1 MAHVGEPVARPAR
14 SLRSSDDV
22 HRRLRRAIV
31 EGELLP
37 RERLIEL
44 ELAERLGVSR
54 TPIREAMQRLA
65 AEGLIEGR
73 VRGWAVHE
81 HTEEEIRHIY
91 ESRIA
96 LEGFATHLAAER
108 AADAV
113 IEDIVDVHRQCLV
126 EVEAG
131 RLRGAVVGL
140 TGRFHEA
147 ILTAAANPRIAE
159 LILANSDFYFNH
171 RIAAAYTDAELVES
185 IGTHQ
190 PIVDALTSRDSRAAE
205 AAART
210 HVELALSVVLR
221 TLR

>member
-1 MAHVGEPVARPAR
+1 MAHISEPVARPAR
-14 SLRSSDDV
+14 ASRSTDDV

-37 RERLIEL
+37 RERLIEV

-73 VRGWAVHE
+73 MRGWAVHE
-81 HTEEEIRHIY
+81 HTEDEIRHIY

-96 LEGFATHLAAER
+96 LEGYATYLAAER
-108 AADAV
+108 AGDAV
-113 IEDIVDVHRQCLV
+113 LDGIVEVHRQCMA

-131 RLRGAVVGL
+131 RLRGSVVEL
-140 TGRFHEA
+140 TDRFHEA
-147 ILTAAANPRIAE
+147 IFTAAANPRIAE

-171 RIAAAYTDAELVES
+171 RIASAYTDAELVES

-190 PIVDALTSRDSRAAE
+190 PIVDALTSRDPRAAE
-205 AAART
+205 AAARA

>member
-1 MAHVGEPVARPAR
+1 MTHGGEPVARP
-14 SLRSSDDV
+14 LRSSDDV

-37 RERLIEL
+37 RERLIEV

-65 AEGLIEGR
+65 AEGLIQPR

-81 HTEEEIRHIY
+81 HTEAEIRQIY

-96 LEGFATHLAAER
+96 LEGYATHLTARR
-108 AADAV
+108 ADDAV
-113 IEDIVDVHRQCLV
+113 LAEIAGIHRRCLD
-126 EVEAG
+126 EVAAG
-131 RLRGAVVGL
+131 RLRGSVVEL
-140 TGRFHEA
+140 TERFHET
-147 ILTAAANPRIAE
+147 IFTAAGNPRIAE
-159 LILANSDFYFNH
+159 LILANSDFYFNR
-171 RIAAAYTDAELVES
+171 RIAAVYTDAELAES

-190 PIVDALTSRDSRAAE
+190 PIVDALTARDPAAAE
-205 AAART
+205 AAARQ